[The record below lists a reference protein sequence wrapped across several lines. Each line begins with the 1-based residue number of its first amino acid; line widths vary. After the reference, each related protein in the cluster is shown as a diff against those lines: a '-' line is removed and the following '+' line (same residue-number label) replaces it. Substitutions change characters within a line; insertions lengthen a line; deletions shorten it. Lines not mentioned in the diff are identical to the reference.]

1 MKYVFL
7 AFKTFIAGI
16 VVFVI
21 VCLIYSFCHINE
33 GFTFEDG
40 SITSEIKVK
49 SFNELCDFAENNLD
63 ELIEFSDHYISIL
76 GPENTVGNIIY
87 IEAEGDMQEFRDNLF
102 DNVCEGYAFINV
114 DGEKVV
120 VYRSDKGAF
129 TENIVVFE
137 KENSI
142 SAEYMKDL
150 LMVKYISSRV
160 FVYSNY
166 NDHY

>member
-1 MKYVFL
+1 MKYIFL

-21 VCLIYSFCHINE
+21 VCLIYSFCNINE
-33 GFTFEDG
+33 GFIFEDG
-40 SITSEIKVK
+40 SITNEIKEK

-63 ELIEFSDHYISIL
+63 ELIEFSDNYISML

-87 IEAEGDMQEFRDNLF
+87 IEAEGDMQEFRDKLF
-102 DNVCEGYAFINV
+102 DNVREGYAFINV

-137 KENSI
+137 KEDSI

-150 LMVKYISSRV
+150 LVEKDISSRV

-166 NDHY
+166 NDYY